1 MSYINFQACDPT
13 VQLCDNST
21 GMNNTLNGTDVAH
34 STGFLE
40 QARSLTKVGLPVLG
54 ALQLSAGIA
63 TYLG

>member
-1 MSYINFQACDPT
+1 
-13 VQLCDNST
+13 
-21 GMNNTLNGTDVAH
+21 MNNTLNGTDVAN